1 MIIKQGKTNWKYVVI
16 ILVLA
21 LIVGGGI
28 FGYWKWVGREEVK
41 ILEIKMSEKVVE
53 NETANWETYKNEQ
66 YGFEINYPNDFVKAE
81 WTDFEFTNIAGD
93 FKGFFL
99 VQFKIPRFYIKS
111 EFYAPDIR
119 IEVDDENIC
128 EKLNQ
133 FPDVDE
139 SLTTKIPLVINKNIF
154 TKKEK
159 KDANPGVSYDKIIYY
174 TKKEN
179 RCYSITL
186 FNIISTA
193 GIEALADQ
201 NKIREEQ
208 NQIEKEKKNFIEF
221 LEQKILPTFKLFN
234 ADIILK

>member
-1 MIIKQGKTNWKYVVI
+1 MPLLTKGKTNWKYIVI

-28 FGYWKWVGREEVK
+28 FGYWKKVGREEVK
-41 ILEIKMSEKVVE
+41 ILEIKMPEKVIE
-53 NETANWETYKNEQ
+53 NETADWKTYKNEQ

-99 VQFKIPRFYIKS
+99 VQFKIPRSYIKS

-139 SLTTKIPLVINKNIF
+139 SLTTKIPLVINENIF

-159 KDANPGVSYDKIIYY
+159 KDANPGVFYDKIIYY

-186 FNIISTA
+186 FNIISTS
-193 GIEALADQ
+193 GIEAIGDQ
-201 NKIREEQ
+201 EEIIKERDQTEQEKRE
-208 NQIEKEKKNFIEF
+208 FILF
-221 LEQKILPTFKLFN
+221 VEQKLLPTFRFLE
-234 ADIILK
+234 